1 MFRHRNSHAPRSTLV
16 VVVDQTL
23 ETKAALLEAAIEVIE
38 ESGESGFRIS
48 TVLERVGVASTAI
61 YHHYGS
67 RDDLVDSANAER
79 YLRTLYVPNHA
90 QFAEEIARS
99 ETAEEFFAVANKMI
113 EAGGS
118 EGATSRRRTRVAVL
132 GSAVSRP
139 TLEAKVHEANAIYAR
154 SMAEAFAPAVER
166 GWVQPIAD
174 PEVVAMWVIGQSTGR
189 LMAEI
194 GGPVVDIEQWQRVEA
209 AAVLMALTGMAPQF

>member
-1 MFRHRNSHAPRSTLV
+1 MDETL
-16 VVVDQTL
+16 D
-23 ETKAALLEAAIEVIE
+23 TKRALLEAAIDVIE
-38 ESGESGFRIS
+38 ESGDSGFRIS
-48 TVLERVGVASTAI
+48 AVLDRVGVASTAI

-79 YLRTLYVPNHA
+79 YLRTLYVPGHA
-90 QFAEEIARS
+90 AFADAIARS
-99 ETAEEFFAVANKMI
+99 GTVEEFLAVVGMMI
-113 EAGGS
+113 EAGGD
-118 EGATSRRRTRVAVL
+118 EGAAQRRRTRVAVL

-139 TLEAKVHEANAIYAR
+139 TLEAKVHEANATYAR

-166 GWVQPIAD
+166 GWIQPVAD

-194 GGPVVDIEQWQRVEA
+194 GGPVVDIEQWQRIEA
-209 AAVLMALTGMAPQF
+209 SAILQALTGRAPRS